1 MPSGKLLCP
10 KCHNPGMSDF
20 LLYES
25 KKFEDCKDHWIFYN
39 RERQYGHWR
48 WKCWALVEVRGYP
61 VKNCFDPFG
70 WCFDPCKHTPDVIT
84 YENGREVS
92 RSKDFCIGYL
102 MCALFL
108 VVCTLIYM
116 LYFTIFIW
124 YDIFYCCCEPLD
136 YHKVI
141 CTGDRKES
149 IPDDSDYWTSDKA
162 KLFTEEYWCKNYPK
176 LFKCTK
182 CNHSAE
188 SFKDFLDYKQISE
201 NSANDDKTHADVTM
215 EGINVK
221 DPNPEK

>member
-1 MPSGKLLCP
+1 
-10 KCHNPGMSDF
+10 
-20 LLYES
+20 
-25 KKFEDCKDHWIFYN
+25 
-39 RERQYGHWR
+39 
-48 WKCWALVEVRGYP
+48 
-61 VKNCFDPFG
+61 
-70 WCFDPCKHTPDVIT
+70 
-84 YENGREVS
+84 
-92 RSKDFCIGYL
+92 

-108 VVCTLIYM
+108 VICTLIYM

-124 YDIFYCCCEPLD
+124 YDIFYFCCEPLD

-188 SFKDFLDYKQISE
+188 SFKDFLDYKQISRILLMMIKLMLMLQWKE
-201 NSANDDKTHADVTM
+201 LMLSNQIQKILN
-215 EGINVK
+215 GIL
-221 DPNPEK
+221 